1 MQDFIVKYASLFLAN
16 WQRALIGGIVVVSV
30 VITLMGIL
38 KKTCIGKIANK
49 NVRKVV
55 LAFSSVILSFPI
67 TALYFLAD
75 SINFNHYWIGAG
87 LDAVAVII
95 AYWLYENTLLR
106 NFFHFVGK
114 NVIVRFIKFLATSL
128 LKSGNGDSKEDL
140 IVFKETVAEVKK
152 DTKKALVDSLSN
164 FNEDDLKNL

>member
-30 VITLMGIL
+30 VITLIGIL
-38 KKTCIGKIANK
+38 KKACIDRIANK
-49 NVRKVV
+49 SARKVI

-75 SINFNHYWIGAG
+75 GINFNHYWVGAG

-95 AYWLYENTLLR
+95 SYWLYENTLLR
-106 NFFHFVGK
+106 NFFHYVGK
-114 NVIVRFIKFLATSL
+114 NVIIRFFKFLAVSL
-128 LKSGNGDSKEDL
+128 LKNNNDGGKEDYEL
-140 IVFKETVAEVKK
+140 LKETAVEVKK
-152 DTKKALVDSLSN
+152 DTRKAVIDSLSK